1 MPYIVEGYFKT
12 IGGDAYG
19 EAAAATEVVTAAFS
33 CRKGDFYEQ
42 RTV

>member
-19 EAAAATEVVTAAFS
+19 EAEKPECFHCSAA
-33 CRKGDFYEQ
+33 R
-42 RTV
+42 

>member
-19 EAAAATEVVTAAFS
+19 EVEQPEKFH
-33 CRKGDFYEQ
+33 CGDV
-42 RTV
+42 R

>member
-19 EAAAATEVVTAAFS
+19 ETEKPKRFHCGIA
-33 CRKGDFYEQ
+33 R
-42 RTV
+42 